1 MASSLADIPEQRLH
15 PEARTLIRNC
25 TVNCDQIKQLDC
37 IPAGRAE
44 MDEYHINPRKTLVK
58 ISEK

>member
-1 MASSLADIPEQRLH
+1 
-15 PEARTLIRNC
+15 LIRNC

-44 MDEYHINPRKTLVK
+44 MDEYHINPRKTLVE
-58 ISEK
+58 ISGK